1 MVKVSDETLRIRLA
15 EFESTAA
22 SLFFVYLLLIG
33 SLTLDE
39 FNKLADQTNDFAVD
53 ERGEAVGDDGIMSSH
68 PPAFVRNRLKDE
80 QELQQLVESGRA
92 KSEEIGLFCG
102 SVLSLEHSLV
112 ENGTITPGSH
122 LQRQKKVSR
131 TNLVKQQDLE
141 SMYHELEEEMK
152 AVLYGKSQTA
162 SQVERPS
169 DHAVTTMNELDQTL
183 MDPLAISSGVAD
195 SAISGGEGV
204 IGVNEVA
211 TGNEGIVR
219 VSEQDVQQL
228 VAGAYD
234 AEVEEMFLSE
244 EEQKKKMELW
254 EAANGDWLRQQEE
267 KRKEKEAHG
276 TKVTKRKKKV
286 SVRC

>member
-1 MVKVSDETLRIRLA
+1 
-15 EFESTAA
+15 
-22 SLFFVYLLLIG
+22 
-33 SLTLDE
+33 
-39 FNKLADQTNDFAVD
+39 
-53 ERGEAVGDDGIMSSH
+53 
-68 PPAFVRNRLKDE
+68 
-80 QELQQLVESGRA
+80 
-92 KSEEIGLFCG
+92 
-102 SVLSLEHSLV
+102 
-112 ENGTITPGSH
+112 
-122 LQRQKKVSR
+122 
-131 TNLVKQQDLE
+131 
-141 SMYHELEEEMK
+141 
-152 AVLYGKSQTA
+152 
-162 SQVERPS
+162 
-169 DHAVTTMNELDQTL
+169 